1 MNFFEDIKKTIE
13 QDKLF
18 LIAYYGA
25 STTSAEYCFPNW
37 GEIIRYVLKD
47 VLEESTGIYQKAYWN
62 LQTMNMGLNGALSSD
77 LLERF
82 DFWVL
87 NKNPNLIFLNVGKND
102 PYRNID
108 KEITGKNTKIII
120 EKALEKNIK
129 VVFTTTMPALRD
141 DLNKKVS

>member
-1 MNFFEDIKKTIE
+1 MNFFEDIKKQIE

-47 VLEESTGIYQKAYWN
+47 TLEESMGVYKKAYWD
-62 LQTMNMGLNGALSSD
+62 LQTMNIGLNGAFSAD

-87 NKNPNLIFLNVGKND
+87 DKNPNLIFLNVGKND
-102 PYRNID
+102 PYHNID
-108 KEITGKNTKIII
+108 KEIIEKNTKTII

-129 VVFTTTMPALRD
+129 VVFTNNIPSLRD
-141 DLNKKVS
+141 DLNKKSY